1 MQIIKGECWMNI
13 QKSFGH
19 DRQAGEL
26 YVVPTPIGNLDDMTY
41 RAVAVLSKV
50 NVIAA
55 EDTRNTKKLLN
66 HFDLHTSLISY
77 HEHNKMTRGPQLID
91 RLKNEEMI
99 AVVSDAGM
107 PGISDPGSDL
117 VKLALDEDIPVIVLP
132 GANAA
137 IPALVGSGLPTDS
150 FYYYGFLPRKKKDRL
165 AELELLQNQKS
176 TIIFYESPHRLK
188 DMLAHVH
195 EQFGNRRAV
204 LARELTKRYEEYV
217 RGTLKE
223 LWEWAN
229 RSEIRG
235 EFCVVVEGTTEN
247 EVVDPFWWSHLS
259 INEHVEYYIQEKAL
273 KSKEAIKQTSVDR
286 KLPKRE
292 VYQVYHVEK

>member
-1 MQIIKGECWMNI
+1 MNS
-13 QKSFGH
+13 QKSFAH

-26 YVVPTPIGNLDDMTY
+26 YIVPTPIGNLDDMTY
-41 RAVAVLSKV
+41 RAVTVLDKV
-50 NVIAA
+50 DVIAA

-66 HFDLHTSLISY
+66 HFELSTSLISY

-91 RLKNEEMI
+91 RLSNGEMI
-99 AVVSDAGM
+99 AIVSDAGM

-117 VKLALDEDIPVIVLP
+117 VRLALDEEIPVIVLP

-137 IPALVGSGLPTDS
+137 LPALVGSGLPTDS

-165 AELELLQNQKS
+165 AELERLQNQKS

-188 DMLAHVH
+188 DMLAHVQ

-217 RGTLKE
+217 RGTLEE
-223 LWEWAN
+223 LSEWAVH
-229 RSEIRG
+229 SEIRG
-235 EFCVVVEGTTEN
+235 EFCVVVEGTTES
-247 EVVDPFWWSHLS
+247 EVTDPFWWSHLS
-259 INEHVEYYIQEKAL
+259 INDHVEYYIEEKAM
-273 KSKEAIKQTSVDR
+273 KSKEAIKQTSLDR

-292 VYQVYHVEK
+292 VYQIYHVDK